1 MVAPDKPQKVQANG
15 KDSWFWVPAILDMT
29 APTEDEINAISGVNI
44 SCYLLAEQEGVTSST
59 EKVRLARLLCETST
73 TEGLGE
79 QTWSL
84 ADITGV
90 FDPQAAAAS
99 VGKKAWELFQ
109 DSINP
114 GYLVRRQGVVA
125 YSDSPE
131 VVDGQFVDV
140 FKVEVSKATPGK
152 TANDASGIYS
162 FTAGVALLG
171 QEFNVEVVGSES

>member
-1 MVAPDKPQKVQANG
+1 MVAPSKPQKVQANG
-15 KDSWFWVPAILDMT
+15 KDSWFWVPAVADMA
-29 APTEDEINAISGVNI
+29 APTVGEINAVSGVNI
-44 SCYLLAEQEGVTSST
+44 SCYLLAEQEGVTSNV

-99 VGKKAWELFQ
+99 TGKKAWELFQ
-109 DSINP
+109 DPVNA

-125 YSDSPE
+125 YSTTPE
-131 VVDGQFVDV
+131 AVAGQFFDV

-162 FTAGVALLG
+162 FTAGVALLA
-171 QEFNVEVVGSES
+171 QEFNVAAVA

>member
-1 MVAPDKPQKVQANG
+1 MVAPSKPQKVQANG
-15 KDSWFWVPAILDMT
+15 KDSWFWVPAIADMT
-29 APTEDEINAISGVNI
+29 EPTIVEINVGTNV
-44 SCYLLAEQEGVTSST
+44 SCYLLAEQEGVTSNV

-109 DSINP
+109 DPTNA

-125 YSDSPE
+125 YSDAPE
-131 VVDGQFVDV
+131 ATAGQFFDV

-162 FTAGVALLG
+162 FTAGVALLD
-171 QEFNVEVVGSES
+171 QQFNVAAVAS

>member
-1 MVAPDKPQKVQANG
+1 MVAPSKPQKVQANG
-15 KDSWFWVPAILDMT
+15 KDSWFWVPAIADMSE
-29 APTEDEINAISGVNI
+29 PTTTEINAVSGVNI
-44 SCYLLAEQEGVTSST
+44 SCYLLAEQEGVTSNV

-90 FDPQAAAAS
+90 FDPQAAAGS
-99 VGKKAWELFQ
+99 TGKKAWEQFQ
-109 DSINP
+109 DPVNP

-125 YSDSPE
+125 YSDTPE
-131 VVDGQFVDV
+131 AADGQFVDV

-162 FTAGVALLG
+162 FMAGVALLD
-171 QEFNVEVVGSES
+171 QQFNVEVTAP